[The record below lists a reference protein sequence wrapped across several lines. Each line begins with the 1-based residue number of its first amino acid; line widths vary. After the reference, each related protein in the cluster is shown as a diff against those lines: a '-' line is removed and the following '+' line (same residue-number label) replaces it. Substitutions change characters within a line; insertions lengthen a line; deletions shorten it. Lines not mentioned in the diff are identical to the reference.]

1 MSEMVRVSGRRVFD
15 AALVVLCYIL
25 WTGVF
30 LGVAGVSA
38 LWLVSRLRGET
49 ASSSSTYQL
58 LEDNALLLL
67 GASAVLAAV
76 AGALSWWVDRHLD

>member
-1 MSEMVRVSGRRVFD
+1 MPEMVRVSGRRVFD
-15 AALVVLCYIL
+15 AALVVLCYVL

-38 LWLVSRLRGET
+38 LWLVSRVRGET

-76 AGALSWWVDRHLD
+76 AGALSWWVDRHIE